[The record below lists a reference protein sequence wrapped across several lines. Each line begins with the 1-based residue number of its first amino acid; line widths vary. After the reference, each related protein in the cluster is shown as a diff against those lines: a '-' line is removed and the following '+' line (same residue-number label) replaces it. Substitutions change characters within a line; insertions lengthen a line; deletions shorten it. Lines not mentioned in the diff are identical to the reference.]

1 MIYSNCP
8 LKNDGYVFD
17 CLPEVFGNMK
27 PIIADSGIRGNFLC
41 YTDKSR
47 SHVHGDRFDLGRAV
61 LVACWSLSAFAQA
74 GAVKK
79 SKFTAGFLK
88 REIGAYVAL
97 QQKIEALKAD
107 LVSAKAST

>member
-1 MIYSNCP
+1 MFLTDS
-8 LKNDGYVFD
+8 
-17 CLPEVFGNMK
+17 PEVFGNVKQIMR
-27 PIIADSGIRGNFLC
+27 GRGMRGNFLC

-47 SHVHGDRFDLGRAV
+47 SHVHGDRFDRGRAV
-61 LVACWSLSAFAQA
+61 LAACWSLTAFAQA
-74 GAVKK
+74 GGAVKK

-88 REIGAYVAL
+88 REIGVYVAL